1 MYANGVRQVTH
12 KNIHKGSKLE
22 VVLFT
27 VEVADYHCRF
37 VCIVCV
43 AWYRHF
49 WDFYDVSWK
58 NSSVITISGHLPAIL
73 DIRQKITSNRK

>member
-43 AWYRHF
+43 A
-49 WDFYDVSWK
+49 
-58 NSSVITISGHLPAIL
+58 
-73 DIRQKITSNRK
+73 